1 MDATT
6 RAWMPIPEGDAM
18 KDWQASAAALHD
30 GGLRRMLIGGQ
41 WCAARSGE
49 VIEARNPADGTLLA
63 TVPRGDARDI
73 DAAVTA
79 ARNAFDGPW
88 SRFTP
93 FERQALLLRIADR
106 IEAAWDDL
114 CLSDT
119 LDMGMPIQRTLANRR
134 RVLGM
139 LRFYAGQAV
148 TLHGET
154 IPNSFPGDIQSSTV
168 REPVGVVGA
177 IIPWN
182 APIAGSI
189 WKIAPAIATGCTVV
203 LKPSEEASLT
213 VLMIARIMQEAGL
226 PDGVLNV
233 VTGHGAEAGA
243 ALAEHPGIDKIVFTG
258 STATGRAIAR
268 AATGTLKRV
277 SLELGGKSP
286 VIVCRDAD
294 IDKAVPV
301 AAMAAF
307 ANSGQIC
314 IAGARL
320 FVAREIHDDFVA
332 RVAAYAARLRI
343 GPGIREE
350 TEIGPLISARQAD
363 RVAGYLAA
371 GAREGAEVLTGGG
384 RAEGPGLAAG
394 HFYQPTVFGGVTDD
408 MTIAR
413 EEIFGPVIA
422 AMPFDT
428 LDEVVAR
435 ANATPYGLAA
445 GVFTTHLGTAHKLAH
460 RLKAGSVWVNMYHA
474 IDPAVPFGGVKM
486 SGYGREGGREHV
498 EEYLDTKAIWINAD

>member
-1 MDATT
+1 
-6 RAWMPIPEGDAM
+6 M

-30 GGLRRMLIGGQ
+30 GGLRRMLIDGQ

-88 SRFTP
+88 SRVTP

-371 GAREGAEVLTGGG
+371 GTREGAEVLTGGG